1 MNLVVKL
8 AVNIK
13 GEFSPF
19 LHHHGLSNPGNCNKK
34 PPSQVLVAL
43 TDSLGDLVVSWV
55 IQPQECATFW

>member
-19 LHHHGLSNPGNCNKK
+19 LHHHGLSNPDNCNKK
-34 PPSQVLVAL
+34 PPSPVLVAI
-43 TDSLGDLVVSWV
+43 TVSLCEPVVSWV
-55 IQPQECATFW
+55 IQSRE

>member
-19 LHHHGLSNPGNCNKK
+19 LHHHGLSNPDNCNKK
-34 PPSQVLVAL
+34 PPSHVLVDL
-43 TDSLGDLVVSWV
+43 TVSLDNPSVSW
-55 IQPQECATFW
+55 IIRSRECATFW